1 MSRRLKAHIAV
12 LAANIL
18 YGANYSIAKV
28 VMPKFIQPMGFIVI
42 RVWVAAL
49 LFIVT
54 AKLFVKEKIAVEDRL
69 RLVLCAIF
77 GITINQL
84 LFFKGLALTSPI
96 DSGLMMVTNPIFVM
110 ILSAVF
116 LSEIINARKIFGI
129 ISGLSGAVLLIL
141 FGQKY
146 SNTGSS
152 SLLGDLYILI
162 NSLSYAIYIVL
173 VKPLMKKYH
182 PLTIMKIVFFIGA
195 FLVLPFGF
203 SEFKQIEWNTFT
215 QSTWLATIFVVVGT
229 TFLAY
234 LFNTLALRE
243 LNAGTVSVYIYLQPL
258 LAAGFAMILGKD
270 SPNIIHFIAAILI
283 FFGVYLT
290 VSRNKNDATTKA

>member
-1 MSRRLKAHIAV
+1 
-12 LAANIL
+12 
-18 YGANYSIAKV
+18 
-28 VMPKFIQPMGFIVI
+28 
-42 RVWVAAL
+42 
-49 LFIVT
+49 
-54 AKLFVKEKIAVEDRL
+54 
-69 RLVLCAIF
+69 
-77 GITINQL
+77 
-84 LFFKGLALTSPI
+84 
-96 DSGLMMVTNPIFVM
+96 MVTNPIFVM

-203 SEFKQIEWNTFT
+203 TK
-215 QSTWLATIFVVVGT
+215 TI
-229 TFLAY
+229 
-234 LFNTLALRE
+234 
-243 LNAGTVSVYIYLQPL
+243 
-258 LAAGFAMILGKD
+258 
-270 SPNIIHFIAAILI
+270 
-283 FFGVYLT
+283 
-290 VSRNKNDATTKA
+290 